1 MYWPSHC
8 EKNPHLA
15 VDQKQTFFKADFKLI
30 LILELGIIT
39 NKKNYTYGDA
49 KN

>member
-1 MYWPSHC
+1 MHELLKRLS
-8 EKNPHLA
+8 
-15 VDQKQTFFKADFKLI
+15 FKLI